1 MKHSHCETVYG
12 PRAKASLFV
21 LGGQEGLKDDSNV
34 EFSADSEK
42 ASLTKIWWSVF
53 SQIGPESKKVDRKNC
68 YGF

>member
-1 MKHSHCETVYG
+1 MLTHCGRVTPPDSICG

-42 ASLTKIWWSVF
+42 ASLTKV
-53 SQIGPESKKVDRKNC
+53 
-68 YGF
+68 